1 MSLEICLFLCVIV
14 INITIITIKI
24 IEKYPEWVTYYEYK
38 EKAKSYDE
46 LKDKHY
52 EDVKEITKNIDDI
65 KDYFKNDSHNAYFLL
80 EVIIKIKIAL
90 KEKSSV
96 KSIETIKNIINNN
109 NL

>member
-14 INITIITIKI
+14 INITIIIIKI
-24 IEKYPEWVTYYEYK
+24 VEKYPEWVTYYEYK

-52 EDVKEITKNIDDI
+52 DDVKEITKNIDDI

-96 KSIETIKNIINNN
+96 KAIETIKNIINNN

>member
-14 INITIITIKI
+14 INITIVTIKI
-24 IEKYPEWVTYYEYK
+24 IEKYPEWCTFYEYK
-38 EKAKSYDE
+38 EKAKSYNE

-96 KSIETIKNIINNN
+96 KAIENIKNIINNN

>member
-14 INITIITIKI
+14 INITIIIIKI

-52 EDVKEITKNIDDI
+52 GDVKEITKNIDDI

-96 KSIETIKNIINNN
+96 KAIETIKNIINNN

>member
-14 INITIITIKI
+14 INITIVTIKI

-46 LKDKHY
+46 LKNKNY
-52 EDVKEITKNIDDI
+52 EDVKEITKTVIDI
-65 KDYFKNDSHNAYFLL
+65 KGYFKKDYNNAYNLL
-80 EVIIKIKIAL
+80 EVIIKIKVAL
-90 KEKSSV
+90 KEKSSA
-96 KSIETIKNIINNN
+96 KAIETIKNILTKN

>member
-14 INITIITIKI
+14 INITIIIIKI

-52 EDVKEITKNIDDI
+52 GDVKEITKTIIDI
-65 KDYFKNDSHNAYFLL
+65 KSYFKNDSHKAYDLL
-80 EVIIKIKIAL
+80 DVILKIKIAL

-96 KSIETIKNIINNN
+96 KAIETIKSILTKN

>member
-14 INITIITIKI
+14 INITVIIIKI

-65 KDYFKNDSHNAYFLL
+65 KDYFKKDSHNAYYLL

-96 KSIETIKNIINNN
+96 KAIETIKNIINNN

>member
-14 INITIITIKI
+14 INITIIIIKI
-24 IEKYPEWVTYYEYK
+24 IEKYPEWVSYYEYK

-52 EDVKEITKNIDDI
+52 EDVKEITKTIIDI
-65 KDYFKNDSHNAYFLL
+65 KGYFKNDSHKAYDLL
-80 EVIIKIKIAL
+80 DVILKIKIAL
-90 KEKSSV
+90 KEKSSS
-96 KSIETIKNIINNN
+96 KAIEIIKNILTKN